1 MESEF
6 LALILLPRSLLRVIE
21 MPQVWSVC
29 SDLKTR
35 QLKWTLNQNDEPV
48 SAYLAAGKERI
59 REELKNI
66 KNKVS
71 NV

>member
-1 MESEF
+1 M
-6 LALILLPRSLLRVIE
+6 L
-21 MPQVWSVC
+21 QVWSVC

-66 KNKVS
+66 KIKVS